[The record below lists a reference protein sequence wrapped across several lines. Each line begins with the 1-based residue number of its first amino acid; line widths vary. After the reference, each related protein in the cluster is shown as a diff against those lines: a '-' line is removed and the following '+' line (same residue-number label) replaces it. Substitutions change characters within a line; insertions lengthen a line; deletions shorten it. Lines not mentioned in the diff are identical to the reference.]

1 MYEHTV
7 FILKCW
13 EADIVKPLTLSKWGK
28 TSGKTIWM
36 NSFLTG
42 SQIGKDEHTVKQEI
56 SYAMV
61 DIYQSLKNYD
71 KAYDFL
77 VEQADWTFMLLLS
90 TVQNIVPKVG
100 NCERLKKAL
109 YHRLGKDDLSTKQRE
124 DFTKIKDWLV
134 FEYKQ

>member
-7 FILKCW
+7 YLKVLGSGHCKTAYAVEMGQDFWEDNLDELIL
-13 EADIVKPLTLSKWGK
+13 A
-28 TSGKTIWM
+28 
-36 NSFLTG
+36 G

-61 DIYQSLKNYD
+61 DIYQSLKKYD

-77 VEQADWTFMLLLS
+77 VEQATGHSWLLLS